1 METKE
6 IKVDPNQGSGKKKEK
21 IYRTVVLILGAL
33 VILFGVLWFTTR
45 QSLHEVVKE
54 REIVAERNYNLQLEL
69 DSLIDD
75 YHNTRLEYDS
85 ILADKDSIIHANAE
99 EIQNLIARQAD
110 YYRIRRQL
118 NQLRDITQQYV
129 HEMDSLYQVN
139 EVLRAENVQ
148 MREEIQQVQR
158 RSTALAEDKQVLE
171 TKVEAAS
178 GLRAYEIEVTPFR
191 IRGRGREHE
200 TDRARRVEQVRVC
213 FVVGENPITPAGEYN
228 AYMRIADPNGNI
240 LRVSDGLSHAFVHH
254 GDTLQF
260 SARETFTYANR
271 ATNKCLTWE
280 RMAEFEAGTY
290 SIALFT
296 DEFRLGETAF
306 TLR

>member
-6 IKVDPNQGSGKKKEK
+6 IKVDQGHESPNKKEK
-21 IYRTVVLILGAL
+21 IYRVVVLLLGVL
-33 VILFGVLWFTTR
+33 VLVFGVLWFTTR
-45 QSLHEVVKE
+45 QSLQEVE
-54 REIVAERNYNLQLEL
+54 REREVVAERNYGLQLEL
-69 DSLIDD
+69 DSLLDD
-75 YHNTRLEYDS
+75 YHHTRLEYDS
-85 ILADKDSIIHANAE
+85 ILADKDSVIQANAD
-99 EIQNLIARQAD
+99 EIRSLIARQAD
-110 YYRIRRQL
+110 YNRIRRQL
-118 NQLRDITQQYV
+118 NQLQEITRQYV
-129 HEMDSLYQVN
+129 HEMDSLYTVN
-139 EVLRAENVQ
+139 QVLRAENVQ
-148 MREEIQQVQR
+148 MQEEIQQAAR
-158 RSTALAEDKQVLE
+158 RTTELTQDKQVLE
-171 TKVEAAS
+171 TKVEEAS

-213 FVVGENPITPAGEYN
+213 FVVGENPIAPPGEYN

-240 LRVSDGLSHAFVHH
+240 LRESDGLSHAFVHH

-260 SARETFTYANR
+260 SSKGTFSYENR

-280 RMAEFEAGTY
+280 RLAEFEAGTY

-296 DEFRLGETAF
+296 DEFRLGETAM